1 LQAIFSFG
9 KVRFAKINFLMK
21 YLLAFVA
28 AACFIGCDYA
38 DKAPAGAAAA
48 SQEALDSTKFTTIA
62 WIDSTKDYGKITEG
76 QKLDVSFRF
85 KNTGDK
91 PLIIRSV
98 RPSCGCTAAEPPKE
112 PIAPGAEGAIQ
123 ASFNSQGREGINRK
137 DLYVEANTKG
147 TQNHVVHFDV
157 EVVKGN

>member
-1 LQAIFSFG
+1 MLRINLPDLPALI
-9 KVRFAKINFLMK
+9 RFAKINSSMK
-21 YLLAFVA
+21 YLLAFIVA
-28 AACFIGCDYA
+28 AIFIGCDYA
-38 DKAPAGAAAA
+38 DKSASA
-48 SQEALDSTKFTTIA
+48 SQKPLDSTQFTTIQ
-62 WIDSTKDYGKITEG
+62 WIDSVKDYGKINEG

-112 PIAPGAEGAIQ
+112 PIAPGAEGTIQ

-137 DLYVEANTKG
+137 DIYVEANTKG

-157 EVVKGN
+157 EVVKTN

>member
-1 LQAIFSFG
+1 
-9 KVRFAKINFLMK
+9 MK
-21 YLLAFVA
+21 YFLVFIMAAYLVA
-28 AACFIGCDYA
+28 CDDIDQTKQATHGQQAAT
-38 DKAPAGAAAA
+38 
-48 SQEALDSTKFTTIA
+48 DSTQFTTIQ
-62 WIDSTKDYGKITEG
+62 WIDSTRDYGKINEG
-76 QKLDVSFRF
+76 QTLDVSFRF

-98 RPSCGCTAAEPPKE
+98 RPSCGCTAADPPKE
-112 PIAPGAEGAIQ
+112 PVAPGAEGTIK

-157 EVVKGN
+157 EVVKEKSEK

>member
-1 LQAIFSFG
+1 
-9 KVRFAKINFLMK
+9 MK
-21 YLLAFVA
+21 YLLAFA
-28 AACFIGCDYA
+28 FAACIISCDYA
-38 DKAPAGAAAA
+38 DKTPNGSTATQQPM
-48 SQEALDSTKFTTIA
+48 DSTKFTTIQ
-62 WIDSTKDYGKITEG
+62 WIDSVKDYGKITEG

-112 PIAPGAEGAIQ
+112 PVAPGAIGTIQ
-123 ASFNSQGREGINRK
+123 ASFNSQGREGLNKK
-137 DLYVEANTKG
+137 DIYVEANTKG
-147 TQNHVVHFDV
+147 TQNHTVHFDV